1 MITLE
6 QVRQLETRVKR
17 AVELIDTLRGENK
30 VLKERLEK
38 SERRLRELE
47 TLVDGFRNDQDQ
59 IEQGIRDILAQLN
72 ALEDD
77 INEEQPETSSPIPE
91 PSTEAVEPVS
101 EDREEAPVSEEV
113 RYGKADVTSTRY
125 DQEEGQEDARAEEED
140 EEDSPGQL
148 DIF

>member
-30 VLKERLEK
+30 ALKERLEK

-47 TLVDGFRNDQDQ
+47 TLVNGFRDDQDQ

-77 INEEQPETSSPIPE
+77 INEEQPETSSPVPE
-91 PSTEAVEPVS
+91 SSTEAVERVS
-101 EDREEAPVSEEV
+101 EDREEGPVPKEV
-113 RYGKADVTSTRY
+113 RYGKDHAFSTRY
-125 DQEEGQEDARAEEED
+125 DQEEGQEDGRAEED
-140 EEDSPGQL
+140 EDSPGQL